1 MSDSVDSAAISGSP
15 DSMGLAA
22 KVPDGQS
29 GTVVRS
35 TVMRRLLKNP
45 LGIASLV
52 ILGSIALLALLAPVL
67 APFGENFAN
76 ITKTLA
82 APDSVN
88 ILGTDSAGRDT
99 WSRLL
104 FGAQLTLLSALLC
117 AGVAIAIGLPAGL
130 IAGYYSGKFEAVSNW
145 VVSILM
151 SLPGLIVLLTIRA
164 AFGPSVW
171 ISMIAFGVLLS
182 PGYFRLT
189 RTAVQSVRNEL
200 YVDAARVAGL
210 SDRSIIARHIFAV
223 VRAPIIIQTA
233 AIAGVA
239 IAIQSGLEFLGLGD
253 PTRATWGVML
263 SEGFKNVYLTPT
275 LLLWPALAMALTIG
289 GLVLLGN
296 AIRDALEDGEKI
308 KHRRQRTS
316 VAGTSLERTTAEPAK
331 ARQARKS
338 VAAVDVGTEH
348 HLVKVTNLGVGY
360 PQADGSVKKVVD
372 DVSFHVDRG
381 EILGIVGES
390 GSGKSQTAFSI
401 LGLLPDNARIVAGSI
416 QFDGNY
422 TVAPGED
429 RVNQDRLSKLRG
441 KRISYIPQEPM
452 SNLDPAFTI
461 GYQLVTPMVRVL
473 GITKAEARK
482 RALKL
487 LTDVGITN
495 PERTFQAYPH
505 EVSGGMA
512 QRVLIAG
519 AISCEPDL
527 VIADEPTTA
536 LDVTVQ
542 ADVLDLLRE
551 LQQRLN
557 IGVILVTHN
566 FGVVAD
572 LCDRVV
578 VMQNGRLVEEGTV
591 RDILRSPKEK
601 YTQTLLGSMLE
612 GKTPMTM
619 LVSPPEGPVSHE
631 TASTAPAG
639 QEAAAEKEPVA

>member
-1 MSDSVDSAAISGSP
+1 MSDSVETAAV
-15 DSMGLAA
+15 AA
-22 KVPDGQS
+22 PVPAGQS

-35 TVMRRLLKNP
+35 TVMRRLLRNP

-52 ILGSIALLALLAPVL
+52 ILGSIALLAIFAPVL
-67 APFGENFAN
+67 APFEENFAN
-76 ITKTLA
+76 IAKTLA
-82 APDSVN
+82 APDPVN

-130 IAGYYSGKFEAVSNW
+130 VAGYYSGKFEAVSNW

-171 ISMIAFGVLLS
+171 ISMIAFGVLIS
-182 PGYFRLT
+182 PSYFRLT

-200 YVDAARVAGL
+200 YVDAARVSGL
-210 SDRSIIARHIFAV
+210 SDLSIIARHIFSV

-253 PTRATWGVML
+253 PTKATWGVML

-296 AIRDALEDGEKI
+296 AIRDALEDGDKI
-308 KHRRQRTS
+308 KHRRKRTP
-316 VAGTSLERTTAEPAK
+316 VAGTSRGRTTPEPAK
-331 ARQARKS
+331 ARQSRKS
-338 VAAVDVGTEH
+338 VAAVEIGTEQ

-360 PQADGSVKKVVD
+360 PQADGSIKKVVD

-416 QFDGNY
+416 QFDGSY
-422 TVAPGED
+422 TVAPGDGKVSQE
-429 RVNQDRLSKLRG
+429 RLSKLRG

-473 GITKAEARK
+473 GISKAEARK

-487 LTDVGITN
+487 LTDVGIAN
-495 PERTFQAYPH
+495 PDRTFEAYPH

-551 LQQRLN
+551 LRQRLN

-572 LCDRVV
+572 LCDRVA

-591 RDILRSPKEK
+591 RGILRNPKEQ

-612 GKTPMTM
+612 GKKPMTM

-631 TASTAPAG
+631 SAGTATAA
-639 QEAAAEKEPVA
+639 QDAAVEKEPVA

>member
-1 MSDSVDSAAISGSP
+1 MSDSAETAAAAASIPSAPPPSV
-15 DSMGLAA
+15 LT
-22 KVPDGQS
+22 GQS

-35 TVMRRLLKNP
+35 TVIRRLFKNP
-45 LGIASLV
+45 LGIVAIT
-52 ILGSIALLALLAPVL
+52 ILLAIALLAILAPVL
-67 APFGENFAN
+67 APFDQNYAN
-76 ITKTLA
+76 IAKTLA
-82 APDSVN
+82 APDSANV
-88 ILGTDSAGRDT
+88 LGTDSAGRDV

-117 AGVAIAIGLPAGL
+117 AGVAIGIGLPAGL
-130 IAGYYSGKFEAVSNW
+130 IAGYYAGKFEAVSNW

-171 ISMIAFGVLLS
+171 ISMIAFGILIS
-182 PGYFRLT
+182 PSYFRLT

-200 YVDAARVAGL
+200 YVDAARVSGL
-210 SDRSIIARHIFAV
+210 SDLSIIARHIFSV

-253 PTRATWGVML
+253 PTKATWGVML

-275 LLLWPALAMALTIG
+275 LLFWPALAMALTIG
-289 GLVLLGN
+289 ALVLLGN

-308 KHRRQRTS
+308 KHRRKKRAT
-316 VAGTSLERTTAEPAK
+316 LEGSTAAPAA
-331 ARQARKS
+331 ARPQRKS
-338 VAAVDVGTEH
+338 VAAVEAGTEH

-360 PQADGSVKKVVD
+360 PQADGSIKKVVD
-372 DVSFHVDRG
+372 DVSFYVDRG

-422 TVAPGED
+422 TVVPGDE
-429 RVNQDRLSKLRG
+429 RVSQERLSKLRG

-473 GITKAEARK
+473 GISKAEARK

-487 LTDVGITN
+487 LTDVGIAN
-495 PERTFQAYPH
+495 PERTFAAYPH

-572 LCDRVV
+572 LCDRVA
-578 VMQNGRLVEEGTV
+578 VMQNGRLVEEGSV
-591 RDILRSPKEK
+591 RDILRNPKEP
-601 YTQTLLGSMLE
+601 YTQTLLASMLE
-612 GKTPMTM
+612 GKEPMSM
-619 LVSPPEGPVSHE
+619 LVSPR
-631 TASTAPAG
+631 
-639 QEAAAEKEPVA
+639 QKEPVA

>member
-1 MSDSVDSAAISGSP
+1 MTESVETSALTPAAGSAVPEKSG
-15 DSMGLAA
+15 
-22 KVPDGQS
+22 QT

-35 TVMRRLLKNP
+35 TVLKRLFKNP
-45 LGIASLV
+45 LGIIAIV
-52 ILGSIALLALLAPVL
+52 ILLGMGIMAVFADVL
-67 APFGENFAN
+67 APFDENFAN
-76 ITKTLA
+76 ISKTLA
-82 APDSVN
+82 APDAVN
-88 ILGTDSAGRDT
+88 ILGTDSSGRDV

-104 FGAQLTLLSALLC
+104 FGAQLTLTSALLC
-117 AGVAIAIGLPAGL
+117 AAVAIAIGLPAGL
-130 IAGYYSGKFEAVSNW
+130 IAGYYAGRFEAVSNW

-171 ISMIAFGVLLS
+171 IAMIAFGVLIS
-182 PGYFRLT
+182 PSYFRLT
-189 RTAVQSVRNEL
+189 RSAVQSVRNEL
-200 YVDAARVAGL
+200 YVDAARVSGL
-210 SDRSIIARHIFAV
+210 SDLRIVTRHIFSV

-253 PTRATWGVML
+253 PAKATWGVML
-263 SEGFKNVYLTPT
+263 SEGFKNVYLTPM
-275 LLLWPALAMALTIG
+275 LLFWPAFAMALTIG
-289 GLVLLGN
+289 ALVLLGN

-308 KHRRQRTS
+308 KPRKKKAMQES
-316 VAGTSLERTTAEPAK
+316 STAPRPAAA
-331 ARQARKS
+331 ARPSRKS
-338 VAAVDVGTEH
+338 VAAVDPGTEH

-360 PQADGSVKKVVD
+360 PQADGSIKKVVD

-416 QFDGNY
+416 QFDGKY
-422 TVAPGED
+422 TVAPGEE
-429 RVNQDRLSKLRG
+429 RVSQERLSKLRG
-441 KRISYIPQEPM
+441 RRISYIPQEPM

-473 GITKAEARK
+473 GISKAEARR

-487 LTDVGITN
+487 LTDVGIAN
-495 PERTFQAYPH
+495 PERTFNAYPH

-542 ADVLDLLRE
+542 ADVLDLLRD
-551 LQQRLN
+551 LQQHLN

-572 LCDRVV
+572 LCDRVA
-578 VMQNGRLVEEGTV
+578 VMQNGRLVEEGSV
-591 RDILRSPKEK
+591 RDILRNPQEP
-601 YTQTLLGSMLE
+601 YTQTLLASMLE
-612 GKTPMTM
+612 GKEPMSM
-619 LVSPPEGPVSHE
+619 LVS
-631 TASTAPAG
+631 TG
-639 QEAAAEKEPVA
+639 QKEPVA

>member
-1 MSDSVDSAAISGSP
+1 MSDSVETAAV
-15 DSMGLAA
+15 AA
-22 KVPDGQS
+22 PVSSTHTGQS
-29 GTVVRS
+29 GTVIRS
-35 TVMRRLLKNP
+35 TIVRRLLKNP
-45 LGIASLV
+45 LGIAALV
-52 ILGSIALLALLAPVL
+52 ILLAIALFAVLAPVL
-67 APFGENFAN
+67 APFEQNHAN
-76 ITKTLA
+76 IAKTLA

-88 ILGTDSAGRDT
+88 ILGTDSAGRDV

-130 IAGYYSGKFEAVSNW
+130 IAGYYAGRFEAVSNW
-145 VVSILM
+145 MVSILM

-171 ISMIAFGVLLS
+171 ISMMAFGVLIS
-182 PGYFRLT
+182 PSYFRLT

-200 YVDAARVAGL
+200 YVDAARVSGL
-210 SDRSIIARHIFAV
+210 SDLSIISRHIFSV

-253 PTRATWGVML
+253 PTKATWGVML
-263 SEGFKNVYLTPT
+263 SEGFKNVYLNPT
-275 LLLWPALAMALTIG
+275 LLFWPALAMALTIG

-308 KHRRQRTS
+308 KHRKKQS
-316 VAGTSLERTTAEPAK
+316 PVENASAERPTAEAAK
-331 ARQARKS
+331 ARTVRAAGGKS
-338 VAAVDVGTEH
+338 VAAVDSGTEH

-360 PQADGSVKKVVD
+360 PQADGSIKKVVD

-416 QFDGNY
+416 QFDGSY

-429 RVNQDRLSKLRG
+429 RVSQERLSKLRG

-473 GITKAEARK
+473 GISKEEAAA

-487 LTDVGITN
+487 LTDVGIAD
-495 PERTFQAYPH
+495 PKRTFGAYPH

-572 LCDRVV
+572 LCDRVA
-578 VMQNGRLVEEGTV
+578 VMQNGRLVEEGSV
-591 RDILRSPKEK
+591 RDILRNPKEQ
-601 YTQTLLGSMLE
+601 YTRTLLASMLE
-612 GKTPMTM
+612 GKTPMSM
-619 LVSPPEGPVSHE
+619 LVSS
-631 TASTAPAG
+631 
-639 QEAAAEKEPVA
+639 QKEPVA

>member
-1 MSDSVDSAAISGSP
+1 MTESVETSALMPAPGTSG
-15 DSMGLAA
+15 
-22 KVPDGQS
+22 QT

-35 TVMRRLLKNP
+35 TVLKRLFKNP
-45 LGIASLV
+45 LGIIAIV
-52 ILGSIALLALLAPVL
+52 ILLAMAVMAVFADVL
-67 APFGENFAN
+67 APFDENFAN
-76 ITKTLA
+76 ISKTLA
-82 APDSVN
+82 APDAVN
-88 ILGTDSAGRDT
+88 ILGTDSSGRDV

-104 FGAQLTLLSALLC
+104 FGAQLTLSSALLC
-117 AGVAIAIGLPAGL
+117 AAVAIAIGLPAGL
-130 IAGYYSGKFEAVSNW
+130 VAGYYAGKFEAVSNW
-145 VVSILM
+145 IVSILM

-171 ISMIAFGVLLS
+171 IAMIAFGVLIS
-182 PGYFRLT
+182 PSYFRLT
-189 RTAVQSVRNEL
+189 RSAVQSVRNEL
-200 YVDAARVAGL
+200 YVDAARVSGL
-210 SDRSIIARHIFAV
+210 SDLSIITRHIFSV

-253 PTRATWGVML
+253 PAKATWGVML
-263 SEGFKNVYLTPT
+263 SEGFKNVFLTPT
-275 LLLWPALAMALTIG
+275 LLFWPALAMALTIG
-289 GLVLLGN
+289 ALVLLGN

-308 KHRRQRTS
+308 KHRRKVQAKSTTPAPA
-316 VAGTSLERTTAEPAK
+316 AGAAVTRA
-331 ARQARKS
+331 ARKTA
-338 VAAVDVGTEH
+338 AAVESGTEH

-360 PQADGSVKKVVD
+360 PQADGSIKKVVD

-401 LGLLPDNARIVAGSI
+401 LGLLPDTARIVGGAI

-422 TVAPGED
+422 TVAAGEEK
-429 RVNQDRLSKLRG
+429 VSQDRLSKLRG

-473 GITKAEARK
+473 GISKAEATT
-482 RALKL
+482 RAMKL
-487 LTDVGITN
+487 LSDVGIVN
-495 PERTFQAYPH
+495 PERTFRAYPH

-527 VIADEPTTA
+527 IIADEPTTA

-542 ADVLDLLRE
+542 ADVLDLIRD
-551 LQQRLN
+551 LQRRLGV
-557 IGVILVTHN
+557 GVILVTHN

-578 VMQNGRLVEEGTV
+578 VMQNGRLVEEGPV
-591 RDILRSPKEK
+591 REILREPKER
-601 YTQTLLGSMLE
+601 YTQTLLASMLE
-612 GKTPMTM
+612 GKEPMTM
-619 LVSPPEGPVSHE
+619 LVSAASSA
-631 TASTAPAG
+631 TASSTA
-639 QEAAAEKEPVA
+639 KENVL

>member
-1 MSDSVDSAAISGSP
+1 MSDSVDATAVAVAASK
-15 DSMGLAA
+15 A
-22 KVPDGQS
+22 GQS

-35 TVMRRLLKNP
+35 SVTRRLLKNP
-45 LGIASLV
+45 LGIASLL
-52 ILGSIALLALLAPVL
+52 ILATIAFLAVFAPIL
-67 APFGENFAN
+67 APFEENFAN
-76 ITKTLA
+76 ISKTLA

-130 IAGYYSGKFEAVSNW
+130 IAGYYGGKFEGISNW

-171 ISMIAFGVLLS
+171 ISMIAFGILIS
-182 PGYFRLT
+182 PSYFRLT

-200 YVDAARVAGL
+200 YVDAARVSGL
-210 SDRSIIARHIFAV
+210 SDVSIVARHIFSV

-239 IAIQSGLEFLGLGD
+239 IGIQSGLEFLGLGD
-253 PTRATWGVML
+253 PTKATWGVML
-263 SEGFKNVYLTPT
+263 SEGFKNVYLTPI
-275 LLLWPALAMALTIG
+275 LLVWPALAMGLTIG

-308 KHRRQRTS
+308 KHRKKRGSASAT
-316 VAGTSLERTTAEPAK
+316 AGATERTTAEPAK
-331 ARQARKS
+331 AGQSRKS
-338 VAAVDVGTEH
+338 VAAVESGTEH

-360 PQADGSVKKVVD
+360 PQADGSIKKVVD

-422 TVAPGED
+422 TVAPGEE
-429 RVNQDRLSKLRG
+429 RVSQERLSKLRG

-473 GITKAEARK
+473 GMSKAEARS
-482 RALKL
+482 RAMKL
-487 LTDVGITN
+487 LTDVGIVN
-495 PERTFQAYPH
+495 PERTFDAYPH

-557 IGVILVTHN
+557 IGVVLVTHN

-572 LCDRVV
+572 LCDRVA

-591 RDILRSPKEK
+591 REILRNPKET
-601 YTQTLLGSMLE
+601 YTRTLLGSMLE

-619 LVSPPEGPVSHE
+619 LVSPPEGPVAHGE
-631 TASTAPAG
+631 ASRHAT
-639 QEAAAEKEPVA
+639 AEKEPVA

>member
-1 MSDSVDSAAISGSP
+1 MSDSVDSTAATAAVT
-15 DSMGLAA
+15 DLAA
-22 KVPDGQS
+22 KPGSGQS

-45 LGIASLV
+45 MGIASLV
-52 ILGSIALLALLAPVL
+52 ILLTIAALAILAPVI
-67 APFGENFAN
+67 APFEENFAN
-76 ITKTLA
+76 ISKTLA

-130 IAGYYSGKFEAVSNW
+130 IAGYYAGKFEAVSNW

-171 ISMIAFGVLLS
+171 ISMIAFGVLIS
-182 PGYFRLT
+182 PSYFRLT

-200 YVDAARVAGL
+200 YVDAARVSGL
-210 SDRSIIARHIFAV
+210 SDLSIIARHIFSV

-253 PTRATWGVML
+253 PTKATWGVML

-308 KHRRQRTS
+308 KHRKKRAVAS
-316 VAGTSLERTTAEPAK
+316 VESTTPDPAK
-331 ARQARKS
+331 ARQSRKS

-360 PQADGSVKKVVD
+360 PQADGSIKKVVD

-401 LGLLPDNARIVAGSI
+401 LGLLPDNARIVGGSI

-422 TVAPGED
+422 TVAPGDD
-429 RVNQDRLSKLRG
+429 RVSQERLSKLRG

-473 GITKAEARK
+473 GISKAEARQ

-487 LTDVGITN
+487 LTDVGIAN
-495 PERTFQAYPH
+495 PERTFNAYPH

-572 LCDRVV
+572 LCDRVA

-591 RDILRSPKEK
+591 REILRNPKEP

-619 LVSPPEGPVSHE
+619 LVSKPGS
-631 TASTAPAG
+631 
-639 QEAAAEKEPVA
+639 AAQKEPVA

>member
-1 MSDSVDSAAISGSP
+1 MSDSVETTAVAPSA
-15 DSMGLAA
+15 
-22 KVPDGQS
+22 VPTGQS

-45 LGIASLV
+45 LGIASMV
-52 ILGSIALLALLAPVL
+52 ILTVIALLAILAPVL
-67 APFGENFAN
+67 APFEENFAN
-76 ITKTLA
+76 ISKTLA
-82 APDSVN
+82 APDSTN

-130 IAGYYSGKFEAVSNW
+130 IAGYYSGRFEAVSNW

-171 ISMIAFGVLLS
+171 ISMIAFGILIS
-182 PGYFRLT
+182 PSYFRLT
-189 RTAVQSVRNEL
+189 RAAVQSVRNEL
-200 YVDAARVAGL
+200 YVDAARVSGL
-210 SDRSIIARHIFAV
+210 SDLSIVARHIFSV

-253 PTRATWGVML
+253 PTKATWGVML
-263 SEGFKNVYLTPT
+263 SEGFKNVYLTPS

-308 KHRRQRTS
+308 KHRRKRTPAQGA
-316 VAGTSLERTTAEPAK
+316 AGARTTAEPAT
-331 ARQARKS
+331 ARPSRKS
-338 VAAVDVGTEH
+338 VAAVEHGTEH

-360 PQADGSVKKVVD
+360 PQADGSIKKVVD
-372 DVSFHVDRG
+372 NVSFHVDRG

-422 TVAPGED
+422 TVAPGEEK
-429 RVNQDRLSKLRG
+429 VSQERLSKLRG

-473 GITKAEARK
+473 GISKAEART

-487 LTDVGITN
+487 LTDVGIVN
-495 PERTFQAYPH
+495 PERTFNAYPH

-527 VIADEPTTA
+527 VVADEPTTA

-572 LCDRVV
+572 LCDRVA

-591 RDILRSPKEK
+591 RDILRNPKET
-601 YTQTLLGSMLE
+601 YTRTLLGSMLE

-619 LVSPPEGPVSHE
+619 LVSPPEGPVAHGE
-631 TASTAPAG
+631 ASRHAS
-639 QEAAAEKEPVA
+639 AEKEPVA

>member
-1 MSDSVDSAAISGSP
+1 MSDSVDSAAISASP
-15 DSMGLAA
+15 DSMGVAA
-22 KVPDGQS
+22 KAPDGQS

-35 TVMRRLLKNP
+35 GMMRRLLRNP

-52 ILGSIALLALLAPVL
+52 ILGSIALLAIFAPVL
-67 APFGENFAN
+67 APFEENFAN

-82 APDSVN
+82 PADSVN

-130 IAGYYSGKFEAVSNW
+130 IAGYYAGKFEAVSNW

-171 ISMIAFGVLLS
+171 ISMIAFGVLIS
-182 PGYFRLT
+182 PSYFRLT

-200 YVDAARVAGL
+200 YVDAARVSGL
-210 SDRSIIARHIFAV
+210 SDLSIIARHIFSV

-253 PTRATWGVML
+253 PTKATWGVML

-308 KHRRQRTS
+308 KHRKKK
-316 VAGTSLERTTAEPAK
+316 VAKAERNAAERTTAEPAK
-331 ARQARKS
+331 ARQSRKS
-338 VAAVDVGTEH
+338 VAAVELGTEH

-360 PQADGSVKKVVD
+360 PQADGSIKKVVD

-401 LGLLPDNARIVAGSI
+401 LGLLPDNARIVGGSI
-416 QFDGNY
+416 QFDGSY

-429 RVNQDRLSKLRG
+429 RVSQERLSKLRG
-441 KRISYIPQEPM
+441 RRISYIPQEPM

-473 GITKAEARK
+473 GISKSEARQ

-487 LTDVGITN
+487 LTDVGIAN
-495 PERTFQAYPH
+495 PELTFNAYPH

-591 RDILRSPKEK
+591 RDILRNPKEP

-619 LVSPPEGPVSHE
+619 LVS
-631 TASTAPAG
+631 
-639 QEAAAEKEPVA
+639 QDKEPVA

>member
-1 MSDSVDSAAISGSP
+1 MSDSVETAAV
-15 DSMGLAA
+15 AA
-22 KVPDGQS
+22 PVPAGQS

-35 TVMRRLLKNP
+35 TVIRRLLKNP
-45 LGIASLV
+45 LGIASIV
-52 ILGSIALLALLAPVL
+52 ILGSIALLAIFAPVL
-67 APFGENFAN
+67 APFEENFAN
-76 ITKTLA
+76 IAKTLA

-130 IAGYYSGKFEAVSNW
+130 IAGYYGGKFEGVSNW

-171 ISMIAFGVLLS
+171 ISMIAFGVLIS
-182 PGYFRLT
+182 PSYFRLT

-200 YVDAARVAGL
+200 YVDAARVSGL
-210 SDRSIIARHIFAV
+210 SDLSIIARHIFSV

-308 KHRRQRTS
+308 KHRRPRTP
-316 VAGTSLERTTAEPAK
+316 VAGTSAEHTTAERAK
-331 ARQARKS
+331 ARQARKT
-338 VAAVDVGTEH
+338 VAAVDIGTEH
-348 HLVKVTNLGVGY
+348 HLVKVTHLGVGY

-429 RVNQDRLSKLRG
+429 RVNQDRLSRLRG

-487 LTDVGITN
+487 LADVGIAN
-495 PERTFQAYPH
+495 PERTFKAYPH

-631 TASTAPAG
+631 SPSTAPAG
-639 QEAAAEKEPVA
+639 QDAAAEKEPVA

>member
-1 MSDSVDSAAISGSP
+1 VTESVETSGLTPAPGSAVPGNSG
-15 DSMGLAA
+15 
-22 KVPDGQS
+22 QT

-35 TVMRRLLKNP
+35 TVLKRLFKNP
-45 LGIASLV
+45 LGIIAVV
-52 ILGSIALLALLAPVL
+52 ILLAMAFMAVFADVL
-67 APFGENFAN
+67 APFDENFAN
-76 ITKTLA
+76 IAKTLA
-82 APDSVN
+82 APDEVN
-88 ILGTDSAGRDT
+88 ILGTDSSGRDV

-104 FGAQLTLLSALLC
+104 FGAQLTLSSALLC
-117 AGVAIAIGLPAGL
+117 AAVAIAIGLPAGL
-130 IAGYYSGKFEAVSNW
+130 VAGYYAGKFEAVSNW
-145 VVSILM
+145 IVSILM

-171 ISMIAFGVLLS
+171 IAMIAFGVLIS
-182 PGYFRLT
+182 PSYFRLT
-189 RTAVQSVRNEL
+189 RSAVQSVRNEL
-200 YVDAARVAGL
+200 YVDAARVSGL
-210 SDRSIIARHIFAV
+210 SDLRIITRHIFSV

-253 PTRATWGVML
+253 PAKATWGVML

-275 LLLWPALAMALTIG
+275 LLFWPAFAMALTIG
-289 GLVLLGN
+289 ALVLLGN

-308 KHRRQRTS
+308 KHRRKVQAKS
-316 VAGTSLERTTAEPAK
+316 TTAAPA
-331 ARQARKS
+331 AGAAATRAARKTA
-338 VAAVDVGTEH
+338 AAVESGTEH

-360 PQADGSVKKVVD
+360 PQADGTIKKVVD

-401 LGLLPDNARIVAGSI
+401 LGLLPDTARIVGGAI

-422 TVAPGED
+422 TVAPGEEK
-429 RVNQDRLSKLRG
+429 VSQERLSKLRG

-473 GITKAEARK
+473 GISKAEATT
-482 RALKL
+482 RAMKL
-487 LTDVGITN
+487 LSDVGIVS
-495 PERTFQAYPH
+495 PDRTFKAYPH

-527 VIADEPTTA
+527 IIADEPTTA

-542 ADVLDLLRE
+542 ADVLDLIRD
-551 LQQRLN
+551 LQRRLGV
-557 IGVILVTHN
+557 GVILVTHN

-578 VMQNGRLVEEGTV
+578 VMQNGRLVEEGAV
-591 RDILRSPKEK
+591 REILREPKER
-601 YTQTLLGSMLE
+601 YTQTLLASMLE
-612 GKTPMTM
+612 GKEPMTM
-619 LVSPPEGPVSHE
+619 LVSAASSA
-631 TASTAPAG
+631 TASSTA
-639 QEAAAEKEPVA
+639 KENAL

>member
-1 MSDSVDSAAISGSP
+1 MSDSVQTATLVAPI
-15 DSMGLAA
+15 
-22 KVPDGQS
+22 GQS
-29 GTVVRS
+29 GAVVRS
-35 TVMRRLLKNP
+35 TVVRRLVRNP
-45 LGIASLV
+45 LGVAALTILLV
-52 ILGSIALLALLAPVL
+52 IVVLAALAPVL
-67 APFGENFAN
+67 APFDQNYAN
-76 ITKTLA
+76 IAKTLA

-88 ILGTDSAGRDT
+88 HLGTDSAGRDV

-104 FGAQLTLLSALLC
+104 YGGQLTLLSALLC
-117 AGVAIAIGLPAGL
+117 AGVAISIGLPAGMV
-130 IAGYYSGKFEAVSNW
+130 AGYYGGRFESVSNW
-145 VVSILM
+145 LVSILM

-164 AFGPSVW
+164 AFGASVW
-171 ISMIAFGVLLS
+171 ISMIAFGVLIS
-182 PGYFRLT
+182 PSYFRLT
-189 RTAVQSVRNEL
+189 RTAVQSVRGEL
-200 YVDAARVAGL
+200 YVDAARVSGL
-210 SDRSIIARHIFAV
+210 SDRSIIARHIFSV

-253 PTRATWGVML
+253 PSKATWGVML
-263 SEGFKNVYLTPT
+263 SEGFKNVYLNPT

-296 AIRDALEDGEKI
+296 AIRDALEDADTVK
-308 KHRRQRTS
+308 QRTRR
-316 VAGTSLERTTAEPAK
+316 VATDAVPPGPRASGK
-331 ARQARKS
+331 ASSKASARSSSKQA
-338 VAAVDVGTEH
+338 VAAVDAGTEH
-348 HLVKVTNLGVGY
+348 HLVKVTHLGVGY

-401 LGLLPDNARIVAGSI
+401 LGLLPDNARVVGGAI
-416 QFDGNY
+416 QFDGSY
-422 TVAPGED
+422 TVAPGEEQ
-429 RVNQDRLSKLRG
+429 VSQDRLAALRG

-452 SNLDPAFTI
+452 SNLDPSFTI

-473 GITKAEARK
+473 GISKAEARQ

-487 LTDVGITN
+487 LRDVGIVH
-495 PERTFQAYPH
+495 PERTYKAYPH

-551 LQQRLN
+551 LQQRLD
-557 IGVILVTHN
+557 IGVVLVTHN

-578 VMQNGRLVEEGTV
+578 VMQDGRLVEEGAV
-591 RDILRSPKEK
+591 RDILRNPTQP
-601 YTQTLLGSMLE
+601 YTRSLLASMLE
-612 GKTPMTM
+612 GKEPMSM
-619 LVSPPEGPVSHE
+619 LVSNGRKG
-631 TASTAPAG
+631 A
-639 QEAAAEKEPVA
+639 VA

>member
-1 MSDSVDSAAISGSP
+1 MTESVETSALTPLPGTT
-15 DSMGLAA
+15 
-22 KVPDGQS
+22 GQT

-35 TVMRRLLKNP
+35 TVLKRLFKNP
-45 LGIASLV
+45 LGIVAMAILLV
-52 ILGSIALLALLAPVL
+52 LALMAVFADVL
-67 APFGENFAN
+67 APFDENFAN
-76 ITKTLA
+76 ISKTLA
-82 APDSVN
+82 SPDSVN
-88 ILGTDSAGRDT
+88 ILGTDSSGRDV

-104 FGAQLTLLSALLC
+104 YGAQLTLLSALLC
-117 AGVAIAIGLPAGL
+117 AAVAIAIGLPAGMV
-130 IAGYYSGKFEAVSNW
+130 AGYYAGKFEAVSNW
-145 VVSILM
+145 IVSILM

-171 ISMIAFGVLLS
+171 IAMIAFGVLIS
-182 PGYFRLT
+182 PSYFRLT
-189 RTAVQSVRNEL
+189 RSAVQSVRKEL
-200 YVDAARVAGL
+200 YVDAARVSGL
-210 SDRSIIARHIFAV
+210 SDLRIITRHIFSV

-253 PTRATWGVML
+253 PAKATWGVML

-275 LLLWPALAMALTIG
+275 LLFWPAFAMALTIG
-289 GLVLLGN
+289 ALVLLGN
-296 AIRDALEDGEKI
+296 AIRDALEDGEKV
-308 KHRRQRTS
+308 KHRKK
-316 VAGTSLERTTAEPAK
+316 GTAPATGTTPAPAA
-331 ARQARKS
+331 ARPSRMS
-338 VAAVDVGTEH
+338 VAAVETGTEH

-360 PQADGSVKKVVD
+360 PQADGSIKKVVD

-416 QFDGNY
+416 QFDGSY

-429 RVNQDRLSKLRG
+429 RVSQDRLAKLRG

-473 GITKAEARK
+473 GISKAEARG

-487 LTDVGITN
+487 LTDVGIVN
-495 PERTFQAYPH
+495 PERTFNAYPH

-572 LCDRVV
+572 LCDRVA
-578 VMQNGRLVEEGTV
+578 VMQNGRLVEEGPV
-591 RDILRSPKEK
+591 RDILRNPQEP
-601 YTQTLLGSMLE
+601 YTQTLLASMLE
-612 GKTPMTM
+612 GKEPMSM
-619 LVSPPEGPVSHE
+619 LVSPRP
-631 TASTAPAG
+631 
-639 QEAAAEKEPVA
+639 KEPVA

>member
-1 MSDSVDSAAISGSP
+1 
-15 DSMGLAA
+15 
-22 KVPDGQS
+22 
-29 GTVVRS
+29 
-35 TVMRRLLKNP
+35 MRRLFKNP
-45 LGIASLV
+45 LGIASIV
-52 ILGSIALLALLAPVL
+52 ILGTIALLAIFAPVI
-67 APFGENFAN
+67 APFEENFAN
-76 ITKTLA
+76 ISKTLA
-82 APDSVN
+82 APDSTN
-88 ILGTDSAGRDT
+88 ILGTDSAGRDN

-130 IAGYYSGKFEAVSNW
+130 IAGYYAGKFEAVSNW

-171 ISMIAFGVLLS
+171 ISMIAFGILIS
-182 PGYFRLT
+182 PSYFRLT
-189 RTAVQSVRNEL
+189 RAAVQSVRNEL
-200 YVDAARVAGL
+200 YVDAARVSGL
-210 SDRSIIARHIFAV
+210 SDLRIVARHIFSV

-253 PTRATWGVML
+253 PTKATWGVML

-308 KHRRQRTS
+308 KHRKKRTS
-316 VAGTSLERTTAEPAK
+316 ASAKAGAAGAERTTAEPAK
-331 ARQARKS
+331 ARSSRKA
-338 VAAVDVGTEH
+338 VAAVELGTEH

-360 PQADGSVKKVVD
+360 PQADGSIKKVVD

-429 RVNQDRLSKLRG
+429 RVNQERLSKLRG

-473 GITKAEARK
+473 GISKAEART

-487 LTDVGITN
+487 LTDVGIVN
-495 PERTFQAYPH
+495 PERTFNAYPH

-572 LCDRVV
+572 LCDRVA

-591 RDILRSPKEK
+591 RDILRNPKEQ

-612 GKTPMTM
+612 GKEPMTM
-619 LVSPPEGPVSHE
+619 LVSPPEGPVSH
-631 TASTAPAG
+631 TDSG
-639 QEAAAEKEPVA
+639 SGRVAEKEPVA

>member
-1 MSDSVDSAAISGSP
+1 MTESVETSALTPLPGTT
-15 DSMGLAA
+15 
-22 KVPDGQS
+22 GQT

-35 TVMRRLLKNP
+35 TVLKRLFKNP
-45 LGIASLV
+45 LGIVAMAILLV
-52 ILGSIALLALLAPVL
+52 LALMAVFADVL
-67 APFGENFAN
+67 APFDENFAN
-76 ITKTLA
+76 ISKTLA
-82 APDSVN
+82 SPDSVN
-88 ILGTDSAGRDT
+88 ILGTDSSGRDV

-104 FGAQLTLLSALLC
+104 YGAQLTLLSALLC
-117 AGVAIAIGLPAGL
+117 AAVAIAIGLPAGL
-130 IAGYYSGKFEAVSNW
+130 VAGYYAGKFEAVSNW
-145 VVSILM
+145 IVGILM

-171 ISMIAFGVLLS
+171 IAMIAFGVLIS
-182 PGYFRLT
+182 PSYFRLT
-189 RTAVQSVRNEL
+189 RSAVQSVRKEL
-200 YVDAARVAGL
+200 YVDAARVSGL
-210 SDRSIIARHIFAV
+210 SDLRIITRHIFSV

-253 PTRATWGVML
+253 PAKATWGVML

-275 LLLWPALAMALTIG
+275 LLFWPAFAMALTIG
-289 GLVLLGN
+289 ALVLLGN
-296 AIRDALEDGEKI
+296 AIRDALEDGEKV
-308 KHRRQRTS
+308 KHRKKGTAPATGTTS
-316 VAGTSLERTTAEPAK
+316 APAA
-331 ARQARKS
+331 ARPSRKS
-338 VAAVDVGTEH
+338 VAAVETGTEH

-360 PQADGSVKKVVD
+360 PQADGSIKKVVD

-416 QFDGNY
+416 QFDGSY

-429 RVNQDRLSKLRG
+429 RVSQDRLAKLRG

-473 GITKAEARK
+473 GISKAEARG

-487 LTDVGITN
+487 LTDVGIVN
-495 PERTFQAYPH
+495 PERTFNAYPH

-572 LCDRVV
+572 LCDRVA
-578 VMQNGRLVEEGTV
+578 VMQNGRLVEEGPV
-591 RDILRSPKEK
+591 REILRNPQEP
-601 YTQTLLGSMLE
+601 YTQTLLASMLE
-612 GKTPMTM
+612 GKEPMSI
-619 LVSPPEGPVSHE
+619 LVSIP
-631 TASTAPAG
+631 
-639 QEAAAEKEPVA
+639 QKEPVA

>member
-1 MSDSVDSAAISGSP
+1 MSDSVETAGVAAPAPS
-15 DSMGLAA
+15 LHT
-22 KVPDGQS
+22 GQS

-35 TVMRRLLKNP
+35 TVVRRLLRNP
-45 LGIASLV
+45 LGI
-52 ILGSIALLALLAPVL
+52 IAIAILLAISLLAILAPVL
-67 APFGENFAN
+67 APFDQNYAN
-76 ITKTLA
+76 IAKTLA

-88 ILGTDSAGRDT
+88 ILGTDSAGRDV

-130 IAGYYSGKFEAVSNW
+130 IAGYYAGKFEAVSNW

-171 ISMIAFGVLLS
+171 ISMIAFGILIS
-182 PGYFRLT
+182 PSYFRLT

-200 YVDAARVAGL
+200 YVDAARVSGL
-210 SDRSIIARHIFAV
+210 SDLSIIARHIFSV

-253 PTRATWGVML
+253 PTKATWGVML
-263 SEGFKNVYLTPT
+263 SEGFKNVYLNPT
-275 LLLWPALAMALTIG
+275 LLFWPALAMALTIG
-289 GLVLLGN
+289 ALVLLGN

-308 KHRRQRTS
+308 KHRKKAAQQK
-316 VAGTSLERTTAEPAK
+316 GTTAAPAR
-331 ARQARKS
+331 AGQQRKS
-338 VAAVDVGTEH
+338 VAAVELGTEH

-372 DVSFHVDRG
+372 NVSFHVDRG

-422 TVAPGED
+422 TVGPGED
-429 RVNQDRLSKLRG
+429 RVDQARLSRLRG
-441 KRISYIPQEPM
+441 RRISYIPQEPM

-473 GITKAEARK
+473 GIPKEEARK

-487 LTDVGITN
+487 LADVGIAN
-495 PERTFQAYPH
+495 PERTFSAYPH

-557 IGVILVTHN
+557 IGIILVTHN

-572 LCDRVV
+572 LCDRVA
-578 VMQNGRLVEEGTV
+578 VMQNGRLVEEGSV
-591 RDILRSPKEK
+591 RDILRNPNEQ
-601 YTQTLLGSMLE
+601 YTRTLLASMLE
-612 GKTPMTM
+612 GKTPMST
-619 LVSPPEGPVSHE
+619 LVSS
-631 TASTAPAG
+631 
-639 QEAAAEKEPVA
+639 QKEPAA

>member
-1 MSDSVDSAAISGSP
+1 MSDSVETAAVAA
-15 DSMGLAA
+15 AA
-22 KVPDGQS
+22 KTGQT

-35 TVMRRLLKNP
+35 TVLRRLLKNP
-45 LGIASLV
+45 MGIASLV
-52 ILGSIALLALLAPVL
+52 ILVSIALLAIFAPVL
-67 APFGENFAN
+67 APFEENFAN
-76 ITKTLA
+76 ISKTLA

-117 AGVAIAIGLPAGL
+117 AGVAIAIGLPTGL
-130 IAGYYSGKFEAVSNW
+130 IAGYYAGKFEAVSNW
-145 VVSILM
+145 MVSILM

-171 ISMIAFGVLLS
+171 ISMIAFGILIS
-182 PGYFRLT
+182 PSYFRLT
-189 RTAVQSVRNEL
+189 RAAVQSVRNEL
-200 YVDAARVAGL
+200 YVDAARVSGL
-210 SDRSIIARHIFAV
+210 SDVRIVARHIFSV

-253 PTRATWGVML
+253 PTKATWGVML
-263 SEGFKNVYLTPT
+263 SEGFKNVYLTPS

-308 KHRRQRTS
+308 KHRRKR
-316 VAGTSLERTTAEPAK
+316 AGASAESTTAEPAK
-331 ARQARKS
+331 ARPSRKA
-338 VAAVDVGTEH
+338 VAAVELGTEH

-360 PQADGSVKKVVD
+360 PQADGSIKKVVD

-429 RVNQDRLSKLRG
+429 RVSQERLSKLRG

-473 GITKAEARK
+473 GISKAEARA

-487 LTDVGITN
+487 LTDVGIVN
-495 PERTFQAYPH
+495 PDRTFNAYPH

-572 LCDRVV
+572 LCDRVA
-578 VMQNGRLVEEGTV
+578 VMQNGRLVEEGAV
-591 RDILRSPKEK
+591 RDILRNPKEQ

-612 GKTPMTM
+612 GKKPMTM
-619 LVSPPEGPVSHE
+619 LVSPPEGPVSHADSV
-631 TASTAPAG
+631 TG
-639 QEAAAEKEPVA
+639 QVAEKEPVA

>member
-1 MSDSVDSAAISGSP
+1 MTESVETSV
-15 DSMGLAA
+15 L
-22 KVPDGQS
+22 VPAPGTGQS

-35 TVMRRLLKNP
+35 TVLRRLFKNP
-45 LGIASLV
+45 LGIAAMV
-52 ILGSIALLALLAPVL
+52 ILLVMAVL
-67 APFGENFAN
+67 AAFAPLIAPFEENFAN
-76 ITKTLA
+76 ISKTLA
-82 APDSVN
+82 GPDAIN
-88 ILGTDSAGRDT
+88 ILGTDSSGRDV

-104 FGAQLTLLSALLC
+104 FGAQLTLTSALLC
-117 AGVAIAIGLPAGL
+117 AAVAIAIGLPAGL
-130 IAGYYSGKFEAVSNW
+130 IAGYYAGKFEAVSNW

-171 ISMIAFGVLLS
+171 IAMIAFGVLIS
-182 PGYFRLT
+182 PSYFRLT
-189 RTAVQSVRNEL
+189 RSAVQSVRNEL
-200 YVDAARVAGL
+200 YVDAARVSGL
-210 SDRSIIARHIFAV
+210 SDMRIITRHIFSV

-253 PTRATWGVML
+253 PAKATWGVML
-263 SEGFKNVYLTPT
+263 SEGFKNVYLTPS
-275 LLLWPALAMALTIG
+275 LLFWPAFFMALTIG
-289 GLVLLGN
+289 ALVLLGN

-308 KHRRQRTS
+308 KHRKKAKVKAAEGS
-316 VAGTSLERTTAEPAK
+316 AAGAAK
-331 ARQARKS
+331 RSARKTR
-338 VAAVDVGTEH
+338 AAVESGTEH

-401 LGLLPDNARIVAGSI
+401 LGLLPDTARIVGGAI
-416 QFDGNY
+416 QFDGEY

-429 RVNQDRLSKLRG
+429 RVGQDRLSKLRG

-473 GITKAEARK
+473 GITKAEATQ
-482 RALKL
+482 RAMKL
-487 LTDVGITN
+487 LTDVGIVN
-495 PERTFQAYPH
+495 PDRTFKAYPH

-527 VIADEPTTA
+527 IIADEPTTA

-542 ADVLDLLRE
+542 ADVLDLIRD
-551 LQQRLN
+551 LQRRLGV
-557 IGVILVTHN
+557 GVILVTHN

-578 VMQNGRLVEEGTV
+578 VMQNGRLVEEGPV
-591 RDILRSPKEK
+591 RNILRDPQEK
-601 YTQTLLGSMLE
+601 YTQILLGSMLE
-612 GKTPMTM
+612 GKEPMSM
-619 LVSPPEGPVSHE
+619 LVTSQKG
-631 TASTAPAG
+631 
-639 QEAAAEKEPVA
+639 AES